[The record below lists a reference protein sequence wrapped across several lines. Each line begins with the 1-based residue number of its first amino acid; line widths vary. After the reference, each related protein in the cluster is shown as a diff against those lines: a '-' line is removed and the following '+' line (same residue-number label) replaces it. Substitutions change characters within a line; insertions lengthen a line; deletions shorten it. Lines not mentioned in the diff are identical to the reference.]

1 MRKLDIEVVLKL
13 DVKGLEGTCKGGLGR
28 VQATTTC
35 TVASSWRAFL
45 PFLNDKRH
53 ALLHYLTQPGAAD
66 QVEELKSLV
75 SECWPV
81 SLMDMD

>member
-35 TVASSWRAFL
+35 TVASIWRAFL
-45 PFLNDKRH
+45 PFLKVGIAPAVRM
-53 ALLHYLTQPGAAD
+53 
-66 QVEELKSLV
+66 KIF
-75 SECWPV
+75 
-81 SLMDMD
+81 